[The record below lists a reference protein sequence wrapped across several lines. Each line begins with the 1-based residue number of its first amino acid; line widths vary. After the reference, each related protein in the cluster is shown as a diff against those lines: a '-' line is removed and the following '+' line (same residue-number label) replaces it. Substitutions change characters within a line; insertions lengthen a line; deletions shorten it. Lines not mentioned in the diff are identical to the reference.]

1 MESKKG
7 SDKKKK
13 NVHRTSKKK
22 QTLFKTK
29 KIKPKIKLDPRKVLW
44 FCVIISIA
52 CIFLLIL
59 AIYIPGT
66 DLATNSKVD
75 DSAKLFESDKKEL
88 PVSPNSQVEKEQDSK
103 QQTQKAENFKSILES
118 EQNNTNIKEEQPIKS
133 EKKEQHQNSENEKER
148 EKQKEEQHQ
157 KQKLENTQN
166 QKESPLLFDFPQ
178 AVNAA
183 QIVFLFD
190 DGGQNLEQLDKF
202 LKLPFPITIAVL
214 PKLAH
219 SAESA
224 KKIRESGN
232 ELMLHQPMQAIN
244 LAVNPGPG
252 AIKPE
257 MTDSEIIST
266 IFQNIEEIGPVVGMN
281 NHEGSAITADA
292 HKMEVILKYA
302 NENEMFFLDSRT
314 NKDTQVPFVSHE
326 LGYPYYERNGNFLDN
341 VKTRENALTEI
352 RKNLDRANRDGV
364 VIMIGHIWS
373 ADWLVQLL
381 LDIYPELK
389 SKGYVFT
396 TVSKC
401 RGKK

>member
-29 KIKPKIKLDPRKVLW
+29 KIKPKIKLDPGKVLW
-44 FCVIISIA
+44 FCVIVSIT

-66 DLATNSKVD
+66 DSATNSKVD
-75 DSAKLFESDKKEL
+75 DSAKLLESDKKEL
-88 PVSPNSQVEKEQDSK
+88 PVSPISQVEKEQDSK
-103 QQTQKAENFKSILES
+103 QQTQKTEDFKSILGS

-133 EKKEQHQNSENEKER
+133 GKKEQHQNIENEKER
-148 EKQKEEQHQ
+148 QKQKEEQRE
-157 KQKLENTQN
+157 KRNTQN